1 MQTWEAIRSR
11 RNVREFT
18 GQPIADDHLD
28 EILESGRRA
37 PSSKNWQ
44 PWDFV
49 VVRDRGKLQRL
60 SHVSPGAGHVATAAA
75 AIALI
80 SPVPATDLQKKR
92 VQFDLGQVA
101 MSLMLAAAGL
111 AIGSGQTGVSDEDLA
126 RELLGFPEDRFC
138 PYVISLGYPA
148 DRPLTLIRR
157 PDRRPLSEIVHRER
171 WLSLLP
177 RGLRRAFDPPKGG
190 DHALAVANAQ
200 TTRLPAGQMRIQF
213 RHAAD

>member
-11 RNVREFT
+11 RNIREFEDK
-18 GQPIADDHLD
+18 PIADDHLD

-37 PSSKNWQ
+37 PSSRNWQ

-49 VVRDRGKLQRL
+49 VVRDRGKLERL
-60 SHVSPGAGHVATAAA
+60 SHVSPGAGHLATAAA
-75 AIALI
+75 AVALVA
-80 SPVPATDLQKKR
+80 PVPTTDLQNKR

-126 RELLGFPEDRFC
+126 RELLGFPDDRFC

-157 PDRRPLSEIVHRER
+157 PDRRPLSELVHREH
-171 WLSLLP
+171 W
-177 RGLRRAFDPPKGG
+177 
-190 DHALAVANAQ
+190 
-200 TTRLPAGQMRIQF
+200 
-213 RHAAD
+213 